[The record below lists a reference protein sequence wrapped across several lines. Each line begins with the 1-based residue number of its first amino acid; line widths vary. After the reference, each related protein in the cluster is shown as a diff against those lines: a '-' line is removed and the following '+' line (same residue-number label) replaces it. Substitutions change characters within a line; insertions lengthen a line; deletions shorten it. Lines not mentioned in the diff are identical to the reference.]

1 MNRREQSR
9 IERIVKQPIARVTAL
24 AGGMISE
31 VLKIEFRNDDALV
44 AKIGDGAHDLRI
56 EGYMLRYLQEKSNL
70 PVPEVYYEE
79 ADLLLMAFIDGA
91 SEWDSA
97 SLAELGHLLAK
108 CHQIDAGS
116 YGLERDTLIGP
127 LHQPNEQSES
137 WIEFFRKHRLQYMIG
152 VARESGHLPPRLQGR
167 LVEFAGQIERYL
179 IEPQKPVLIHGDMW
193 RTNVIARDGS
203 IAGIID
209 PALYYA
215 HNEMELAYMTLFDGV
230 GREFF
235 AAYREIQPVEDA
247 FFDTRRHVYN
257 LYPLLVHLTIF
268 GAKYLQPLDATLKRF
283 SI

>member
-1 MNRREQSR
+1 MNRRQQSR
-9 IERIVKQPIARVTAL
+9 IESIVKQPIARVTAL
-24 AGGMISE
+24 AGGMISQ
-31 VLKIEFRNDDALV
+31 VLKIEFPNDDALV
-44 AKIGDGAHDLRI
+44 AKIGDATHDLRI
-56 EGYMLRYLQEKSNL
+56 EGFMLRYLRQKSSL
-70 PVPEVYYEE
+70 PVPELYHEE
-79 ADLLLMAFIDGA
+79 ADLLLMEYIEGA
-91 SEWDSA
+91 TEWDSA
-97 SLAELGHLLAK
+97 SLAQLGHLLAN
-108 CHQIDAGS
+108 CHQIGADC

-127 LHQPNEQSES
+127 LHQPNEQSDS
-137 WIEFFRKHRLQYMIG
+137 WIEFFREHRLQYMIG

-167 LVEFAGQIERYL
+167 LAEFADQIERYL
-179 IEPQKPVLIHGDMW
+179 IEPQNPVLIHGDMW
-193 RTNVIARDGS
+193 RTNVIARDGN

-235 AAYREIQPVEDA
+235 AAYRQILPIENA

-268 GAKYLQPLDATLKRF
+268 GAKYLGPLDATLRRF

>member
-1 MNRREQSR
+1 MNRRQQSR
-9 IERIVKQPIARVTAL
+9 IESIVNRRIARVTAL
-24 AGGMISE
+24 AGGMISQ
-31 VLKIEFRNDDALV
+31 VVKIEFLNGDALV

-56 EGYMLRYLQEKSNL
+56 EGYMLRYLREKSDL
-70 PVPEVYYEE
+70 PVPEVYHAE
-79 ADLLLMAFIDGA
+79 ADLLLMAFIEGA
-91 SEWDSA
+91 TEWDSA
-97 SLAELGHLLAK
+97 SLSELGHLLAN
-108 CHQIDAGS
+108 CHQIDARS

-127 LHQPNEQSES
+127 LHQPNEQSDS
-137 WIEFFRKHRLQYMIG
+137 WIEFFREHRLQYMIG
-152 VARESGHLPPRLQGR
+152 VAGESGHLPPQLQGR
-167 LVEFAGQIERYL
+167 LAAFADQIERYL
-179 IEPQKPVLIHGDMW
+179 IEPKSPALIHGDMW
-193 RTNVIARDGS
+193 RTNVIVRDGS

-235 AAYREIQPVEDA
+235 AAYREIQPVEND